1 MKPLNSAKIAIVCD
15 WLTTQGGAE
24 KVILGL
30 HKLFPHAPIYTSLY
44 APENFSEF
52 KHVEVNSSYLQK
64 LPLLNKKHHLLLN
77 FMPGAFESFNLND
90 FDIVISSSHSCAKGV
105 LLKPQTLHVCYCHS
119 PMRYAWD
126 NHKKYIREYSTNILI
141 KKTAELLIHKIRLWD
156 RLSADRVDHFI
167 ANSNYIGQRI
177 KKFYKRKSVTI
188 YPFINPKEFYQQNR
202 SPFFLAVGRL
212 TSYKKFDLIVDA
224 FNKNG
229 LPIKIAGTGG
239 MENALKSNAKK
250 NIEFLGYVSDQEL
263 RELYSKSQAL
273 IFPQKEDFGI
283 IPLEAMASGCP
294 VIAYGKGGAL
304 ETIIHGKTGVH
315 FDEQTVESLN
325 EAIINFQSTQFAPET
340 IVNHAEKFSIER
352 FNQQMLEYIAK
363 VWEKHQLSNQ
373 L

>member
-1 MKPLNSAKIAIVCD
+1 MKPLNSAKIAIICD

-30 HKLFPHAPIYTSLY
+30 HKLFPQAPIYTSLFI
-44 APENFSEF
+44 AEKFKEF
-52 KHVEVNSSYLQK
+52 KYADIRTSSLQN
-64 LPLLNKKHHLLLN
+64 LPYVRKKHQLLLN
-77 FMPGAFESFNLND
+77 FMPSAFESFNLND

-105 LLKPQTLHVCYCHS
+105 ILKPKTLHICYCHS

-126 NHKKYIREYSTNILI
+126 NHKKYIREYSTNTLI
-141 KKTAELLIHKIRLWD
+141 KKSAELFMHKIRLWD

-177 KKFYKRKSVTI
+177 AKFYKRKSVTI
-188 YPFINPKEFYQQNR
+188 YPFINPKEFHNNKR

-212 TSYKKFDLIVDA
+212 ASYKKFDLIVEA

-229 LPIKIAGTGG
+229 LPIKIAGTGS
-239 MENALKSNAKK
+239 MDSYLKTKAKQ

-263 RELYSKSQAL
+263 RNLYATAQAL

-294 VIAYGKGGAL
+294 VIAYAKGGAL

-315 FDEQTVESLN
+315 FHEQSTESLN
-325 EAIINFQSTQFAPET
+325 QAISDFQSTVFN
-340 IVNHAEKFSIER
+340 VNSIISHAEKFSRER
-352 FNQQMLEYIAK
+352 FNEEMLNYVAK
-363 VWEKHQLSNQ
+363 LWQSYQLSH
-373 L
+373 LT